1 MLVAK
6 SFVGPRHNVGQKARP
21 LTNGYCWRL
30 GMCTTVGLLGL
41 LCGLVFGACGTEE
54 QSGSELKRQD
64 LSIIAPER
72 CKGSGSA
79 NASTPF
85 C

>member
-1 MLVAK
+1 MVVAAK
-6 SFVGPRHNVGQKARP
+6 SLGPLHNIGQKARAS
-21 LTNGYCWRL
+21 TGVYSWRL
-30 GMCTTVGLLGL
+30 RICTTVGLLGV

-54 QSGSELKRQD
+54 QSGAELKRQD